1 MPHHPHRTIQNAP
14 RPAVA
19 EEAPIQRVIGAG
31 IERHMGT
38 TRVPRPRVL
47 KPPLG

>member
-19 EEAPIQRVIGAG
+19 EETPIQRVIGAG

>member
-14 RPAVA
+14 KPTVA
-19 EEAPIQRVIGAG
+19 EETPIQRVIGAG

-47 KPPLG
+47 KPPIG